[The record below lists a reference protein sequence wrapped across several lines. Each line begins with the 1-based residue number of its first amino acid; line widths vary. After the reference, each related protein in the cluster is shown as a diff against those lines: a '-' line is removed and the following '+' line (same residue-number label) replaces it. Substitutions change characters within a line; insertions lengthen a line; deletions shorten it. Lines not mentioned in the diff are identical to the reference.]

1 MRVRNGFT
9 MVEVIVSLVLLSI
22 AVLGL
27 QLVAASMLRQTSVS
41 QVRLSAAQLAED
53 RVDLIK
59 LEPNYGNLSSY
70 VATENNITGFPR
82 YTRRTTLLA
91 RRDSTVNGIT
101 DFKRITVAVTAPGLS
116 APIIRNV
123 TVGAP

>member
-1 MRVRNGFT
+1 MKVRAGFT
-9 MVEVIVSLVLLSI
+9 MVEVIVALMLMSV

-27 QLVAASMLRQTSVS
+27 QLVAASMLRQTSAS

-59 LEPNYGNLSSY
+59 LEPIYDNLSNY
-70 VATENNITGFPR
+70 VATETNIVGFPR

-91 RRDSTVNGIT
+91 RRDSTAAGIT
-101 DFKRITVAVTAPGLS
+101 DYKRITVAVTAPGL
-116 APIIRNV
+116 ATPIMRNI